1 VAAASID
8 EIREVLLAR
17 LGTNTVSLGPI
28 STRVLLRTGVSL
40 KTPRPDQNRD
50 ATAIA
55 NVIAALA
62 DMGHRL

>member
-8 EIREVLLAR
+8 EIREALLAR
-17 LGTNTVSLGPI
+17 LGTNAVSLGPI

-50 ATAIA
+50 SAAIA
-55 NVIAALA
+55 NVVAALA

>member
-17 LGTNTVSLGPI
+17 LGTNSVSLGPI

-50 ATAIA
+50 AAAITK
-55 NVIAALA
+55 VVAALA

>member
-8 EIREVLLAR
+8 EIRETLVAR
-17 LGTNTVSLGPI
+17 LGSNTISLGPI
-28 STRVLLRTGVSL
+28 STRVLLRTGVSI
-40 KTPRPDQNRD
+40 KAPRPDQNRD

-55 NVIAALA
+55 NVVAALA

>member
-1 VAAASID
+1 MAAASID
-8 EIREVLLAR
+8 EIREALLAR
-17 LGTNTVSLGPI
+17 LGTNAVSLGPI

-50 ATAIA
+50 SAAIA
-55 NVIAALA
+55 NVVAALA

>member
-8 EIREVLLAR
+8 EIREALLAR
-17 LGTNTVSLGPI
+17 LGTNAVSLGPI

-50 ATAIA
+50 AAAVA
-55 NVIAALA
+55 NVVAALA